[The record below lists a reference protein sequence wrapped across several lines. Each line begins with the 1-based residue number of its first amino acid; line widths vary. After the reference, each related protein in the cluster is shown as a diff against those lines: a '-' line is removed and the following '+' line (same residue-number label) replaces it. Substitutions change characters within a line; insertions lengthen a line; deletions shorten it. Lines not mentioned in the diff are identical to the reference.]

1 MLRPDFPFS
10 SVRRRRAQHA
20 APLQKVLFLEQWQG
34 ADDHALKAE
43 FFRGNA
49 YRQGQELGHVE
60 DRQAKALPGG
70 CFYLCLADVEVA
82 VAQGTGDHDAVGPGR
97 LGRGEDVA
105 GELQHDPGARQGEVG
120 AAAFEPVAPADRF
133 GTCRLYDPLHDGGGL
148 GAVELGHVGWTG
160 EATPVVAGDFQPGEG
175 FLYRAAEPLKAKVS
189 GQDVEQVLHF
199 FIGGYLCLDGVLYL
213 APLLGV
219 LGQPVLG
226 GLEAREAGGARYRQ
240 IPLYPL
246 GELQVLGAQGEG
258 EKLVDVVG
266 RGGAAAEPVRDFGEA
281 DL

>member
-1 MLRPDFPFS
+1 MQS
-10 SVRRRRAQHA
+10 
-20 APLQKVLFLEQWQG
+20 AP
-34 ADDHALKAE
+34 
-43 FFRGNA
+43 
-49 YRQGQELGHVE
+49 
-60 DRQAKALPGG
+60 
-70 CFYLCLADVEVA
+70 
-82 VAQGTGDHDAVGPGR
+82 
-97 LGRGEDVA
+97 
-105 GELQHDPGARQGEVG
+105 QGEVG

-160 EATPVVAGDFQPGEG
+160 EQTPVVAGDFQPGER

-199 FIGGYLCLDGVLYL
+199 FVGRDLCLDGVLYL

-226 GLEAREAGGARYRQ
+226 GLEAGEAGGARHRQ
-240 IPLYPL
+240 VPLYLL
-246 GELQVLGAQGEG
+246 GELQVLGAQAERQQ
-258 EKLVDVVG
+258 LVDVVG
-266 RGGAAAEPVRDFGEA
+266 RSGAAAQPVRDFGEA